1 MRSTERVSN
10 LLKRASEIYV
20 VERPDGIYLARLK
33 GSEGWE
39 AEGAT
44 AGEAEAKLLDL
55 LEARR
60 ESHEIHKSD
69 VFADPDKF
77 ESDED

>member
-10 LLKRASEIYV
+10 LLRRASEIYV
-20 VERPDGIYLARLK
+20 VERPDGIYLAGLK

-39 AEGAT
+39 VEGAT

-55 LEARR
+55 LESRR
-60 ESHEIHKSD
+60 ESHEIHKAD
-69 VFADPDKF
+69 IFADPDKF
-77 ESDED
+77 ESEEE